1 MSYSIA
7 VLWRIESLARKMDTT
22 NLVEPGFVAV
32 GHEWYFYLGY
42 PLPNGTRGT
51 HILEQG
57 SCKTDS
63 ISGIFKLLR
72 VLIGVVEYGLVAKE
86 GRKGDGL
93 WGMILGAVLE
103 TLAGLRGKDEVRG

>member
-1 MSYSIA
+1 
-7 VLWRIESLARKMDTT
+7 MDTT
-22 NLVEPGFVAV
+22 NLVEPGFVVV

-42 PLPNGTRGT
+42 LLPSANLGT

-72 VLIGVVEYGLVAKE
+72 VLTSVVEYGIGGRE
-86 GRKGDGL
+86 GREGDGL
-93 WGMILGAVLE
+93 WSAFLRPVLE
-103 TLAGLRGKDEVRG
+103 TLAGLRRETFGDVSVVG